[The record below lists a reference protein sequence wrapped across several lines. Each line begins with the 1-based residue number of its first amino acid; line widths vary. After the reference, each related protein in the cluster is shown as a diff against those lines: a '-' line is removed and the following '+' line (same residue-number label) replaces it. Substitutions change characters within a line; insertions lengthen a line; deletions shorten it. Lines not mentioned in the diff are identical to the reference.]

1 MAAAFLLT
9 MLALLGVGAGILM
22 GQART
27 ISRYLTGAG
36 GGLLSGIS
44 LFWLVPEVAH
54 GSGWTAAALMT
65 FSAALILAL
74 LDRLFLHSN
83 HSFDRIALSPILAA
97 TAIHSF
103 LDGWSVRTLESIQIA
118 GVTGP
123 LGLALHKIPE
133 GVAIGW
139 IARQNLHST
148 AKAAGA
154 ATAVEL
160 MTLVG
165 AWCEPRVS
173 QAGFAAFGPWWTSGI
188 LALIGGSFL
197 FLGIHA
203 VLPNWRNAGSM
214 AIFVTTFL
222 LMGTI
227 GLLRS
232 GQI

>member
-9 MLALLGVGAGILM
+9 ALALLGVGAGILM

-27 ISRYLTGAG
+27 ISCYLTGAG

-54 GSGWTAAALMT
+54 GAGWMAATLMTALAAL
-65 FSAALILAL
+65 LLAL
-74 LDRLFLHSN
+74 LDRLFVHS
-83 HSFDRIALSPILAA
+83 HESSRRITLSPVLAA

-103 LDGWSVRTLESIQIA
+103 LDGWSVRTLESIQLA
-118 GVTGP
+118 GVSGP

-139 IARQNLHST
+139 IAKQSLRSVG
-148 AKAAGA
+148 KAAA
-154 ATAVEL
+154 AALAVEL

-165 AWCEPRVS
+165 AWCEPNVS
-173 QAGFAAFGPWWTSGI
+173 QAGFAAFGQWWASGI

-214 AIFVTTFL
+214 TIFLITFL

-227 GLLRS
+227 GFLRS